1 MIKNLFE
8 HLDQISV
15 GKNFLVRI
23 HEQIDPCLKTSG
35 FNGAMYLISPVG
47 SAALRSLFSSS
58 VDRYLRRPL
67 GNLIDGISTS
77 ETW

>member
-35 FNGAMYLISPVG
+35 FNGAMYLISPDG
-47 SAALRSLFSSS
+47 SAALRSLCS
-58 VDRYLRRPL
+58 
-67 GNLIDGISTS
+67 IGIRKWTIEMLSQY
-77 ETW
+77 EGG